1 MVQQGTKYGQGN
13 MNIEPADK
21 SPVFLA
27 KQNMVSILDRC
38 SPLPAILLL
47 AATLRI
53 AVGLAFPNYIVPDE
67 IYQYLGQAHRLVFG
81 HGYIPWEFRVGL
93 RSWLIPLALALPMAA
108 ARLVVS
114 SPAFGLAV
122 IRTLLSIASLSV
134 VVCAALWGLK
144 FDGKRGAW
152 LAGLAAALWPDL
164 WVMAPHPLEGA
175 LAAYVLLPALFLIE
189 PVGSTDLAPSSFCA
203 HDSTR
208 RIATAAT
215 LLGVAFV
222 LRNALAPAIAVA
234 GMGLCRN
241 QPRRWLVGVSA
252 GAVPVVLA
260 GLLDWITWGT
270 PFRSF
275 WLNLQLNGVDNVGIV
290 FGHEGW
296 TFYPAALLEDWLWA
310 TPMIALTVAIGARR
324 LPITTLTA
332 ATIFLTYSMFGHKE
346 LRFLFPMIALL
357 VPVAGV
363 GLARLSRHLPAA
375 ITATAAIVSLVGMLS
390 SPIVRFELAN
400 FVPSSLAEMALAHF
414 HPKTV
419 GAASRF
425 MPSNLYFGAHTRLVA
440 IPPDHNVAGLDG
452 LVIPQGR
459 YIPPPMYRLIGC
471 FGPII
476 RSTIASHF
484 EPTTDCAWVATRAIR
499 PAATQPFGDFMK
511 FPRPARRYVLAKPNQ
526 AP

>member
-1 MVQQGTKYGQGN
+1 

-53 AVGLAFPNYIVPDE
+53 AIGLAFPNYIVPDE

-189 PVGSTDLAPSSFCA
+189 PVGSAELAPSFCA

-363 GLARLSRHLPAA
+363 GLVRLSRHLPAA

-440 IPPDHNVAGLDG
+440 IPPARDFSGLDG

-459 YIPPPMYRLIGC
+459 LPPPSSYHLIGC

-476 RSTIASHF
+476 NSKIAARF
-484 EPTTDCAWVATRAIR
+484 APAADCAWITKHTIPSA
-499 PAATQPFGDFMK
+499 PTQPFGGFMI
-511 FPRPARRYVLAKPNQ
+511 FPHPALRYKLDKRRQIP
-526 AP
+526 

>member
-1 MVQQGTKYGQGN
+1 MVQQGTNHGLGN
-13 MNIEPADK
+13 MNIEPVDK
-21 SPVFLA
+21 SLVFRV
-27 KQNMVSILDRC
+27 KQNVVSVLDRC
-38 SPLPAILLL
+38 SPLPAILVLS
-47 AATLRI
+47 ATLRI
-53 AVGLAFPNYIVPDE
+53 AVGLTFPNYIVPDE

-93 RSWLIPLALALPMAA
+93 RSWLIPLALAVPMAA
-108 ARLVVS
+108 ARLVDS

-122 IRTLLSIASLSV
+122 IRTLLSIASLSIV
-134 VVCAALWGLK
+134 ACATLWGLK

-189 PVGSTDLAPSSFCA
+189 PVGSAEVASSSRG
-203 HDSTR
+203 HDSNR
-208 RIATAAT
+208 RIATAGT

-234 GMGLCRN
+234 GLGLCRN
-241 QPRRWLVGVSA
+241 QSRRWLVGVSA
-252 GAVPVVLA
+252 GAVPVVFA

-275 WLNLQLNGVDNVGIV
+275 WLNLQLNGFDNVGTV

-296 TFYPAALLEDWLWA
+296 SFYPVALLEDWLWA
-310 TPMIALTVAIGARR
+310 TPVIAIAVGVGARR
-324 LPITTLTA
+324 LPVTTLTA

-346 LRFLFPMIALL
+346 LRFLFPMVALL

-363 GLARLSRHLPAA
+363 GFAYLSRRLPT
-375 ITATAAIVSLVGMLS
+375 ILTAALGAVLLVGMLA
-390 SPIVRFELAN
+390 SPILRFELAN
-400 FVPSSLAEMALAHF
+400 FVPPSLAEMALAHF

-440 IPPDHNVAGLDG
+440 IPPDHDFAGLDG

-459 YIPPPMYRLIGC
+459 YTPPPMYRLIGC

-476 RSTIASHF
+476 RSIIASRF
-484 EPTTDCAWVATRAIR
+484 EPTTDCAWIATRAIR
-499 PAATQPFGDFMK
+499 PATPQPFGDFMT
-511 FPRPARRYVLAKPNQ
+511 FPRPARRYVLAKRNQ
-526 AP
+526 TP

>member
-1 MVQQGTKYGQGN
+1 MMVQQGTKHGLGN

-21 SPVFLA
+21 SPVFRVN
-27 KQNMVSILDRC
+27 QNVISILGRC
-38 SPLPAILLL
+38 SPLPAILIL

-93 RSWLIPLALALPMAA
+93 RSWLIPLALAVPMAA
-108 ARLVVS
+108 ARVVVS

-134 VVCAALWGLK
+134 VACATLWGLK

-164 WVMAPHPLEGA
+164 WVMAPHPLEGV

-189 PVGSTDLAPSSFCA
+189 PVGSAEYVPSSPE
-203 HDSTR
+203 HGYSH
-208 RIATAAT
+208 RIITAAI
-215 LLGVAFV
+215 LLGIAFV

-241 QPRRWLVGVSA
+241 HPRRWLVGVSA
-252 GAVPVVLA
+252 GAVPVLLA
-260 GLLDWITWGT
+260 GLLDWTTWGT

-275 WLNLQLNGVDNVGIV
+275 WLNLQLNGFDNVGAV

-296 TFYPAALLEDWLWA
+296 SFYPVALLEDWLWA
-310 TPMIALTVAIGARR
+310 APFIVLTIAIGARR
-324 LPITTLTA
+324 LPVTTLTA
-332 ATIFLTYSMFGHKE
+332 ATIFLTYSIFSHKE

-363 GLARLSRHLPAA
+363 GLARLSRHLPTTLTAA
-375 ITATAAIVSLVGMLS
+375 IAIVSLAGLLS
-390 SPIVRFELAN
+390 SPILRFELAH
-400 FVPSSLAEMALAHF
+400 FVPGSLAEMALAPF
-414 HPKTV
+414 HPSTV
-419 GAASRF
+419 GSDSRF
-425 MPSNLYFGAHTRLVA
+425 MPSNLYFGSQTRLVA
-440 IPPDHNVAGLDG
+440 IPSDHDLTGLDG
-452 LVIPQGR
+452 LIIPQGR
-459 YIPPPMYRLIGC
+459 FMPPPLYRLVGC
-471 FGPII
+471 FRTTIKSALAAHFAP
-476 RSTIASHF
+476 RS
-484 EPTTDCAWVATRAIR
+484 DCAWIAVHSVH
-499 PAATQPFGDFMK
+499 PASTQPFGGFMF
-511 FPRPARRYVLAKPNQ
+511 FPHIALKYRLNKRNWMP
-526 AP
+526 